1 MAFQAMNFSSKP
13 RFTNANAKHGQLQGK
28 SLNSQGNSADNLT
41 DRNSSSNQQN
51 DDLTVD
57 ASKEA
62 GSIYGGVVSSVK
74 PVLETPVNSQDNF
87 TPPAPE
93 TAANTENWSKSVHT
107 VLDQPPSDLPY
118 KLIVGGM
125 VFCIAFGA
133 WATFGKIEEVG
144 QARGQL
150 VPKGEVYKINP
161 VESGKVAMIRV
172 KEGQAVQAGQ
182 VLFELDTKIAANEVE
197 RLQQILEADKIQL
210 SQRELIINR
219 TRLEAQ
225 TRAAVADADIQAQE
239 AAIAQ
244 AKIKAASVRDML
256 NQLRTEASASTA
268 RVATL
273 KPLAAINQEL
283 LAQRQADVAAYKARL
298 ERLKPL
304 EKEGAIAKENL
315 FEAEQAIR
323 DRILAITRSKLEED
337 TSTREQLFQA
347 EQNLRDRQRAI
358 TQSQGEVQQ
367 ALAEANRLQAELM
380 QKQAQKRSTQLEAQQ
395 QIQQLEIEMTQL
407 KAKIAENKNLLSS
420 AKAKLVQNYLYA
432 PVNGVVSSLNVRN
445 IGEVVQAGQTI
456 AEMAPQ
462 NAPLVLSAILANEQA
477 GFVKTG
483 MPVQIKLDAYPYQD
497 YGIVPGKVISISP
510 DAKPDQRLGAV
521 YRVEVE
527 LARNYVTANNQTI
540 NFRPGQTASADI
552 IIRRRR
558 VADILLDPIRQLQK
572 GGIAL

>member
-1 MAFQAMNFSSKP
+1 MNLSSKP
-13 RFTNANAKHGQLQGK
+13 RFTSTNAKHGQLQGK
-28 SLNSQGNSADNLT
+28 SLNRQGSSKDNLT
-41 DRNSSSNQQN
+41 ARNLSLNQR
-51 DDLTVD
+51 DDNLTVD

-62 GSIYGGVVSSVK
+62 ASICGGVASSVK

-87 TPPAPE
+87 TSPPPSA
-93 TAANTENWSKSVHT
+93 AANTENWSTSVQT
-107 VLDQPPSDLPY
+107 VLDQPATNLPL
-118 KLIVGGM
+118 KLILGGM
-125 VFCIAFGA
+125 VFCLAFGA
-133 WATFGKIEEVG
+133 WATFGQIEEVG

-197 RLQQILEADKIQL
+197 RLQQILEADKTQL

-244 AKIKAASVRDML
+244 AKIKAASSRDML

-323 DRILAITRSKLEED
+323 DRSLAITRSKLEED

-347 EQNLRDRQRAI
+347 EQNLRDHQRAI
-358 TQSQGEVQQ
+358 TQSHGEVQQ
-367 ALAEANRLQAELM
+367 ALAEANRLQAELI
-380 QKQAQKRSTQLEAQQ
+380 QKQAQKRSTELEAQQ

-420 AKAKLVQNYLYA
+420 AKAKLVQNFLYA
-432 PVNGVVSSLNVRN
+432 PVDGSVSSLNVRN
-445 IGEVVQAGQTI
+445 IGEVVQPGQTI
-456 AEMAPQ
+456 AEMSPQ

-483 MPVQIKLDAYPYQD
+483 MPVQVKFDAYPYQD

-540 NFRPGQTASADI
+540 NFKPGQTGSADI

-572 GGIAL
+572 GGINL